1 MKIWP
6 EMEQRSEAWFRARAG
21 RPTASNFDRLIT
33 PTGKDSSQ
41 WDDYALELCAQ
52 CIRPDEIAW
61 EGNAHTDRGNELEP
75 EARGEFERIMNLAVD
90 EVGFVT
96 RADEV
101 IGCSPDGL
109 VGDWQIHGGLP
120 PTGMLS
126 RTKELPAIDDAGHCL
141 CDEAGTLVTSLRYEV
156 FHPIAGLELKCPL
169 SKHHARYLIDG
180 ELPAKYRPQVHGS
193 MAVTGL
199 RHWYFMSYCP
209 GLAPFITRV
218 DWDDYTDKM
227 ADVLDRF
234 LVFYAARRKALLP
247 RLMGKEAA

>member
-1 MKIWP
+1 MKVWP
-6 EMEQRSEAWFRARAG
+6 EMEQRSEQWFRARAG
-21 RPTASNFDRLIT
+21 RPTASQFERLIT

-52 CIRPDEIAW
+52 CIRPDEITW
-61 EGNAHTDRGNELEP
+61 EGNFHTDRGTELEP
-75 EARGEFERIMNLAVD
+75 EARALFSELMGLDVS

-96 RADEV
+96 RDDEV

-109 VGDWQIHGGLP
+109 VSNADGDY
-120 PTGMLS
+120 
-126 RTKELPAIDDAGHCL
+126 
-141 CDEAGTLVTSLRYEV
+141 V
-156 FHPIAGLELKCPL
+156 AGLELKCPL
-169 SKHHARYLIDG
+169 SKYHARYLIDG

-218 DWDDYTDKM
+218 EWDAYTDKV

-234 LVFYAARRKALLP
+234 LVYYAARRREVMG
-247 RLMGKEAA
+247 RLTGKEAA

>member
-21 RPTASNFDRLIT
+21 RPTASNFERLIT

-75 EARGEFERIMNLAVD
+75 EARGEFERIMNLVVG

-96 RADEV
+96 RDDEV

-109 VGDWQIHGGLP
+109 VYHGTTVG
-120 PTGMLS
+120 
-126 RTKELPAIDDAGHCL
+126 K
-141 CDEAGTLVTSLRYEV
+141 
-156 FHPIAGLELKCPL
+156 PIAGLELKCPL
-169 SKHHARYLIDG
+169 SKFHARYLIDG

-218 DWDDYTDKM
+218 EWDGYTDKVT
-227 ADVLDRF
+227 DVLDRF
-234 LVFYAARRKALLP
+234 LVYYAARRREVMG
-247 RLMGKEAA
+247 RLTGKEAA

>member
-109 VGDWQIHGGLP
+109 VYQ
-120 PTGMLS
+120 
-126 RTKELPAIDDAGHCL
+126 
-141 CDEAGTLVTSLRYEV
+141 GTPVGK
-156 FHPIAGLELKCPL
+156 PIAGLELKCPL
-169 SKHHARYLIDG
+169 AKHHARYLIDG

-218 DWDDYTDKM
+218 EWDDYTDKVS
-227 ADVLDRF
+227 DVLDRF
-234 LVFYAARRKALLP
+234 LVFYAARRKELLP

>member
-1 MKIWP
+1 MKVWP
-6 EMEQRSEAWFRARAG
+6 EMEQRTEAWFRARAG
-21 RPTASNFDRLIT
+21 RPTASNFERLIT

-75 EARGEFERIMNLAVD
+75 EAREKFMEIMDLDV
-90 EVGFVT
+90 EQVGFVT
-96 RADEV
+96 RDDEV
-101 IGCSPDGL
+101 IGCSPDGMVRKRVAVSVP
-109 VGDWQIHGGLP
+109 VG
-120 PTGMLS
+120 
-126 RTKELPAIDDAGHCL
+126 K
-141 CDEAGTLVTSLRYEV
+141 
-156 FHPIAGLELKCPL
+156 PIAGLELKCPL
-169 SKHHARYLIDG
+169 SKYHARYLIDG

-218 DWDDYTDKM
+218 DWDDYTDKVS
-227 ADVLDRF
+227 DVLDRF
-234 LVFYAARRKALLP
+234 LVYYAARRREVMG
-247 RLMGKEAA
+247 RLTGKEAA